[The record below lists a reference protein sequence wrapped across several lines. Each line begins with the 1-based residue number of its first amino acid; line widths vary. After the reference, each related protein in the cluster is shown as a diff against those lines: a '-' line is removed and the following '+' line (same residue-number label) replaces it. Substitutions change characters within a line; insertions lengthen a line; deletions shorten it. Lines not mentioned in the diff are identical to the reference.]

1 MKEQKEYRGLEI
13 QSILLLKTMEGYR
26 PVWGLLGLRC
36 PGDLWLELSSTVV
49 HMALGLAQSWEESVG
64 TLH

>member
-13 QSILLLKTMEGYR
+13 QSVLFFQWRDIGRL
-26 PVWGLLGLRC
+26 GLLGLRC
-36 PGDLWLELSSTVV
+36 PGDLWLELSSAVV
-49 HMALGLAQSWEESVG
+49 HMGLGLAQSWEESTG